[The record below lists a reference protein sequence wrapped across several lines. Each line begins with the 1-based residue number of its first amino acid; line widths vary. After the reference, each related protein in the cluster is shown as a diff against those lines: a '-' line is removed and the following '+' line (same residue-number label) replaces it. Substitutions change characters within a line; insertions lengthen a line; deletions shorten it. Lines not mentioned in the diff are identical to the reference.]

1 MQSSDGKRDAL
12 VCAARAGD
20 AEAFTRLIQAHTA
33 SALAL
38 ATWRVKD
45 RHSAE
50 DIVQEACIEA
60 FCCLPQLREP
70 AAFTSWFRRILLKQ
84 IDRVLRTNE
93 APTTSLDE
101 TCEAAADT
109 DMTMELEREERHALA
124 HAALAQLSPAIRDV
138 AELFYLSELSY
149 QQIADTLTVPVTT
162 VKKRLHDA
170 RRQLR
175 EHAMR
180 LERQPLTHAAGV
192 TASLHTR
199 LRFFIALQRGELA
212 HIRNALDAYPELAHA
227 REEWNE
233 TLASIYH
240 LGMPARYTPLHRA
253 AVMGAVDIARCLI
266 DHQADLN
273 ARASQN
279 LTPLHVATLN
289 GRSALVELLL
299 DAGAHPDLTT
309 DIGMAPLHWA
319 AIRGDEAIM
328 ALLLRAGAT
337 PDCKDCS
344 GRTAREWSALS
355 AIRSHPIP

>member
-1 MQSSDGKRDAL
+1 MQSRDGDRETL

-20 AEAFTRLIQAHTA
+20 AEAFSRLIEAHTA

-38 ATWRVKD
+38 AAWRVKD
-45 RHSAE
+45 YQRAE

-70 AAFTSWFRRILLKQ
+70 AAFTNWFRRIVLKQ
-84 IDRVLRTNE
+84 IDRVLRVHDI
-93 APTTSLDE
+93 PTTPLDD
-101 TCEAAADT
+101 TCEAAADM
-109 DMTMELEREERHALA
+109 DMATRLERDERYALV
-124 HAALAQLSPAIRDV
+124 HAALARLSLATRDV

-149 QQIADTLTVPVTT
+149 QQIADALTVPVTT

-175 EHAMR
+175 THALR
-180 LERQPLTHAAGV
+180 LEDQPLTPAAS
-192 TASLHTR
+192 ASMHTR
-199 LRFFIALQRGELA
+199 LRFFIALQRGEVA
-212 HIRNALDAYPELAHA
+212 YIRSALDACQDLAHA

-240 LGMPARYTPLHRA
+240 LGIPTRYTPLHRA
-253 AVMGAVDIARCLI
+253 AAMGATDIASCLI

-289 GRSALVELLL
+289 GRAALVELLL
-299 DAGAHPDLTT
+299 NAGAHPDLTT

-319 AIRGDEAIM
+319 AMRGDEAIM
-328 ALLLRAGAT
+328 ALLLRAGAH
-337 PDCKDCS
+337 PERRDCS
-344 GRTAREWSALS
+344 GRTARDWRDLNTT
-355 AIRSHPIP
+355 RSRPISS